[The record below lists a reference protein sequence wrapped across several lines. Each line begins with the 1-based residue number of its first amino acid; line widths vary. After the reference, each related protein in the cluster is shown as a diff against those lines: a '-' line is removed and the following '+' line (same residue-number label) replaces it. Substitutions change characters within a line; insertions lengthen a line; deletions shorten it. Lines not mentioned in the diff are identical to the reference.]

1 LEAIAAVLLA
11 HASRRDF
18 LTGALAFGFWL
29 LAFGFWLL
37 AFGFWLLAFGF
48 WLLALGSWLLA
59 LGTLATFGNLR
70 QPEHCED

>member
-18 LTGALAFGFWL
+18 LTGAL

-37 AFGFWLLAFGF
+37 AFGFWLLAF
-48 WLLALGSWLLA
+48 GSWLLA

>member
-37 AFGFWLLAFGF
+37 AFGFWLLA
-48 WLLALGSWLLA
+48 LGSWLLA
-59 LGTLATFGNLR
+59 RWRPSATFGNRSIAKIELPLL
-70 QPEHCED
+70 PER

>member
-1 LEAIAAVLLA
+1 MEAIAAVLLA

-37 AFGFWLLAFGF
+37 AFGFWLLA
-48 WLLALGSWLLA
+48 LGSWLLA
-59 LGTLATFGNLR
+59 RWRPSATFGNRSIAKIELPLL
-70 QPEHCED
+70 PER

>member
-48 WLLALGSWLLA
+48 WRWRPS
-59 LGTLATFGNLR
+59 ATFGNRSIAKIELPLL
-70 QPEHCED
+70 PER